1 MTHNAVQVQ
10 SWSFV
15 PAVIL
20 RSLCHRTWHFRVI
33 TGVSHYWQSELRLF
47 SLDTGVCLKITH
59 HLITLRLSCG
69 ALRGCAPVWNFPAG
83 HAWSRIPPRV
93 ALTALTAP
101 RPVLCFRPTRLARRR
116 LGTANYRSTYLSNR
130 WSLPLFA
137 CFWSVFLR
145 WAPITARNASK
156 WKAPARSPPL
166 WSSYLRRRRIKC
178 LCGNVTDMTGDNLQW
193 QLRGTVLAQTPSIPS
208 VCAPQISKRTLVLAQ
223 FWCMLY
229 ISSPPDSLLWALSKH
244 VIDKC
249 LKLPVSPWT
258 EDKWLCPLES
268 LTI

>member
-156 WKAPARSPPL
+156 WKAPARSPP
-166 WSSYLRRRRIKC
+166 
-178 LCGNVTDMTGDNLQW
+178 
-193 QLRGTVLAQTPSIPS
+193 
-208 VCAPQISKRTLVLAQ
+208 
-223 FWCMLY
+223 
-229 ISSPPDSLLWALSKH
+229 SPPLKFLSPASPHQVSLR
-244 VIDKC
+244 KC
-249 LKLPVSPWT
+249 HRYDRW
-258 EDKWLCPLES
+258 
-268 LTI
+268 